1 MSSIFLLSFLPSWA
15 RYQGNPKRQVCA
27 HVIAPDNV
35 LEGLT
40 IHKSSPSNPCA
51 AHMDV
56 HNPDYV
62 DGCEDSQLSLVV
74 GASKWVEGERVGVTG
89 YFHKSL
95 SDAMERK
102 KMLTCLKNCIV
113 FIPDRKHI
121 DPSTFKVFKRDGN
134 FLDKEHVAVPCNINL
149 LGKCFLL

>member
-1 MSSIFLLSFLPSWA
+1 
-15 RYQGNPKRQVCA
+15 
-27 HVIAPDNV
+27 V

-40 IHKSSPSNPCA
+40 IHRSSPSNPCA
-51 AHMDV
+51 AHMDA

-62 DGCEDSQLSLVV
+62 DGCEDYQLSLVV

-89 YFHKSL
+89 YFRKSL

-102 KMLTCLKNCIV
+102 IKNAPMLEELHRIYSQ
-113 FIPDRKHI
+113 FPSDRKHI
-121 DPSTFKVFKRDGN
+121 NPSTFKVFKRDEN